1 VTGSE
6 LRDRVVVWSYR
17 AMERFVMRAPEPLGR
32 AVGHAVAQVA
42 YRALPRVRDVVAA
55 NQARVI
61 GRPASDPLV
70 RAATQECF
78 ELYARYWYDTFH
90 ARVMPHDEV
99 LRRTTFRDVKHIDE
113 ALEAGRGCI
122 AVVPHMG
129 NWDVGGHWLAISGY
143 RVASVAEELRPR
155 EIFEQFLRHREAL
168 GIRIIPLLDGTHVGQ
183 QLAGLLRDNW
193 LVALVA
199 DRDLSGR
206 GVEVE
211 MFGAPRRLP
220 AGPALLS
227 LSTGAPLLVCPTW
240 TMPEGWLVQVGA
252 AVEIERTG
260 RMKDDVV
267 ALTQRM
273 GEEFERAIA
282 ARPPDWHLFQPAWP
296 SG

>member
-1 VTGSE
+1 MTGSTI
-6 LRDRVVVWSYR
+6 RNRAIVWAYR
-17 AMERFVMRAPEPLGR
+17 AMERFVMSTPERLGR
-32 AVGHAVAQVA
+32 AVADAAAHAA
-42 YRALPRVRDVVAA
+42 YRALPRVREVVAA

-61 GRPASDPLV
+61 GRPVDDPLV
-70 RAATQECF
+70 RAATEECF
-78 ELYARYWYDTFH
+78 ELYARYWYDTFR
-90 ARVMPHDEV
+90 ARVISHDEV
-99 LRRTTFRDVKHIDE
+99 LRRTTFRDGKHIDE

-122 AVVPHMG
+122 TVLPHMG
-129 NWDVGGHWLAISGY
+129 NWDIGGHWLAINGY
-143 RVASVAEELRPR
+143 RVASVAEDLRPR

-168 GIRIIPLLDGTHVGQ
+168 GLRIIPLLEGTHVGQ
-183 QLAGLLRDNW
+183 QLAGLLSDNW
-193 LVALVA
+193 VVALVA

-211 MFGAPRRLP
+211 MFGASRRLP

-252 AVEIERTG
+252 PLEIERTG
-260 RMKDDVV
+260 RMKEDVT
-267 ALTQRM
+267 ALTRRM